1 MEAGNTRRESVTRG
15 RLHKCL
21 QETDCNRHQIVLNG
35 YIEIDDDI
43 K

>member
-1 MEAGNTRRESVTRG
+1 MTRG